1 MSNKIIY
8 HIYRR
13 STAAPAKVCE
23 HKHCSK
29 FQIDIMMELDIYLEE
44 KKQHIGAPPSPRPG
58 FELPTFGTHPPS
70 SSLGAGICQ
79 FESYFNVC
87 AYLVYSYTMC
97 IAPILSNCCSI
108 VFHLY
113 MYLLKRPSSA
123 RPARYRFSSSSKTR
137 LLSCLYIGSIGIEK
151 KEEKKNTLKIEFC
164 IF

>member
-13 STAAPAKVCE
+13 STAAPAEVCE

-44 KKQHIGAPPSPRPG
+44 KKQQIGAPPSPRPG
-58 FELPTFGTHPPS
+58 FELPSFGTHPPS